1 MNRGNI
7 TILILLLGSA
17 SKLFVRHTYQSRCC
31 FALRLCFLIDIYGL
45 PEQNEQT
52 IGQFTKSRKKSIIR
66 PENKR
71 GNNWFILSFRGK
83 FSFMLPFLR
92 VLKYHNEIISIGF
105 VVGADVV
112 LHLLLRRL
120 NSFFVDV
127 SVLLLVCFFFIAF
140 LLSFLSL
147 RGEQS

>member
-1 MNRGNI
+1 M
-7 TILILLLGSA
+7 GSA

-31 FALRLCFLIDIYGL
+31 FALRLCFLIDIYGFIRATICS
-45 PEQNEQT
+45 NEQT

-83 FSFMLPFLR
+83 FSFMLSFLSFLR

-120 NSFFVDV
+120 NFFFVDV
-127 SVLLLVCFFFIAF
+127 SVLLLLCFFFIAF

>member
-1 MNRGNI
+1 M
-7 TILILLLGSA
+7 
-17 SKLFVRHTYQSRCC
+17 
-31 FALRLCFLIDIYGL
+31 
-45 PEQNEQT
+45 
-52 IGQFTKSRKKSIIR
+52 
-66 PENKR
+66 
-71 GNNWFILSFRGK
+71 LSFL
-83 FSFMLPFLR
+83 SFLR
-92 VLKYHNEIISIGF
+92 VLKYHHEIISIGF